1 VIEAA
6 RSIDARRTINGDVAK
21 TATVATLAEGDK
33 DGQSQVYA
41 SFLEQNITSLHE
53 KLQCKMRR
61 RLWATPKHV
70 KNPETDR
77 GHGEE
82 IDGDQLLGAILQ
94 ECAPGL
100 RRRFA
105 AAHHVFADAAFTDV
119 DAEFE
124 QFAMDA
130 GCPPTGILSAHLADQ
145 ISDFARNDGS
155 PGLAVP
161 HLPGPEQAKGGTDRT
176 TTGGPPRSIL
186 GVLLRTSEAR
196 RFGGEE
202 PGSQPQGQHVNG
214 RSRTAL
220 QGVS

>member
-1 VIEAA
+1 MGSLRGTRVFWSRTLLHVMKNCSVEC
-6 RSIDARRTINGDVAK
+6 DAGY
-21 TATVATLAEGDK
+21 GP
-33 DGQSQVYA
+33 
-41 SFLEQNITSLHE
+41 
-53 KLQCKMRR
+53 
-61 RLWATPKHV
+61 TPKHV

-124 QFAMDA
+124 QFAMDG

-161 HLPGPEQAKGGTDRT
+161 HLPDPEQAKAGAMPGYDCFWLDDGQGRAPVVPKAGQTEPQQAVPR
-176 TTGGPPRSIL
+176 GQFWAFSCGPPKHADLWRRARFSTSRAARERKIEDSIARSVVREMSI
-186 GVLLRTSEAR
+186 A
-196 RFGGEE
+196 GE
-202 PGSQPQGQHVNG
+202 
-214 RSRTAL
+214 
-220 QGVS
+220 